1 METRRLFDQGSAAY
15 ASARPRYPD
24 ALYRHLAGLC
34 GQRRRAWDCATGT
47 GQAAL
52 GLAQYFG
59 EVLASDTS
67 AQQIEHAVVHPGIR
81 YSVQDAEATDYP
93 DAAFDLVCV
102 A

>member
-59 EVLASDTS
+59 EVSPATPARSRSNTPLSIRVS
-67 AQQIEHAVVHPGIR
+67 ATACRTPKPPTIPTPPSTWSA
-81 YSVQDAEATDYP
+81 
-93 DAAFDLVCV
+93 
-102 A
+102 

>member
-47 GQAAL
+47 GQAA
-52 GLAQYFG
+52 
-59 EVLASDTS
+59 
-67 AQQIEHAVVHPGIR
+67 
-81 YSVQDAEATDYP
+81 
-93 DAAFDLVCV
+93 
-102 A
+102 